1 MSKLVEL
8 LSPAKNLECGIAAIN
23 QGADAVYIG
32 APRFGARKLAGNSLD
47 DIAALVDY
55 AHLFDAKVYV
65 AFNTLLFND
74 ELISAQQQIHQLYDI
89 GVDALIIQDMGILE
103 MDLPPIPLHAST
115 QTDNRTV
122 EKVAFFE
129 KIGFDQVVLARELS
143 LDQIKAIKQQTN
155 VKLEYFVHGA
165 LCVCY
170 SGQCYMSQAIN
181 GRSANRGECGQPC
194 RLPYSLTNAK
204 GDDLVKN
211 KHLLS
216 LKDLNLS
223 HRVGELIDA
232 GVYSLKIE
240 GRLKDVDYVKN
251 ITAYYRKAIDKAMAE
266 RKDVKK
272 ASAGMCFPSFEPN
285 PEKSFSRGFSSYFF
299 DGRGE
304 DIWNPDTPKSLGE
317 KIGKVARIEKD
328 HFVMSGDAVDL
339 NNGDGLCF
347 FNRAKELVGIRVNR
361 VDAKK
366 VYPPS
371 MKEIYVGAT
380 IFRNYDQQFNKELQA
395 SEVVRKLNVSLL
407 FEQLSANHFQLSVTD
422 ECGVSTVFGDQL
434 SSQPAKNEHASEEGI
449 RSQLS
454 KTGGTPFVVEAIDIR
469 LNEALFILAKEL
481 NAMRR
486 NALEAHVVHR
496 KKNYQ
501 RIEIPFTPTTV
512 PYLSDKLGF
521 KSNIVNDKARLFYQR
536 HGVESS
542 EWGYEI
548 IKNISGEVMTTKH
561 CLLDSMDMCLKKHP
575 ENKQLLPLTLYREK
589 DRYRVTVDCKACE
602 MHLTKL

>member
-1 MSKLVEL
+1 LSKLVEL

-23 QGADAVYIG
+23 HGADAVYIG
-32 APRFGARKLAGNSLD
+32 APRFGARKHAGNSLE
-47 DIAALVDY
+47 DIATLVDY

-74 ELISAQQQIHQLYDI
+74 ELLAAQQQIHQLYEV

-115 QTDNRTV
+115 QTDNRSV

-143 LDQIKAIKQQTN
+143 LDQIKAIRQQTH
-155 VKLEYFVHGA
+155 VKLECFVHGA

-204 GDDLVKN
+204 GDELVKN

-223 HRVGELIDA
+223 HRVGDLIDA

-251 ITAYYRKAIDKAMAE
+251 ITAYYRKAIDQALSD
-266 RKDVKK
+266 RNDVKK
-272 ASAGMCFPSFEPN
+272 ASAGVCFPSFEPN

-328 HFVMSGDAVDL
+328 HFVMSGDAL
-339 NNGDGLCF
+339 ELYNGDGLCF

-361 VDAKK
+361 VDVKK

-380 IFRNYDQQFNKELQA
+380 IFRNHDQQFNKQLLA
-395 SEVVRKLNVSLL
+395 SEAVRKLKISLK
-407 FEQLSANHFQLSVTD
+407 FEQLHDHQFQLTVTD
-422 ECGVSTVFGDQL
+422 ECGVCSVFEDQL
-434 SSQPAKNEHASEEGI
+434 SSQPAKNEQAAEEGI

-454 KTGGTPFVVEAIDIR
+454 KTGGTPFVADVIDIQM
-469 LNEALFILAKEL
+469 NESLFIPAKEL

-486 NALEAHVVHR
+486 NALDAHVVFR

-501 RIEIPFTPTTV
+501 RLEIPFVPTTV

-521 KSNIVNDKARLFYQR
+521 KANIVNDKARLFYQR

-548 IKNISGEVMTTKH
+548 IKNTSGEVMTTKH
-561 CLLDSMDMCLKKHP
+561 CLLDSMGMCLKTHP
-575 ENKQLLPLTLYREK
+575 ENKQYLPMILHRDK
-589 DRYRVTVDCKACE
+589 DRYQVTVDCKACE
-602 MHLTKL
+602 MHLTKI